1 MRGYIVICDSFRLA
15 FFRSEAAVRLVHSYR
30 DRIGALP
37 PLCDMSVEL
46 ELETTQSFCC
56 FSFTD
61 RTISPR
67 SLACRA
73 ADSLACSRRPALV
86 HQASYMQRRLT
97 LALTSPLPI
106 ALLSHTIDVVYS
118 SSSLP
123 PFRLYCFNE
132 LHCSF
137 SSCFRPNNCSLIF
150 ILQFGSGAWR
160 TAAEPTL
167 ET

>member
-1 MRGYIVICDSFRLA
+1 
-15 FFRSEAAVRLVHSYR
+15 
-30 DRIGALP
+30 
-37 PLCDMSVEL
+37 LCDISVEL
-46 ELETTQSFCC
+46 ESETTQSFCC

-97 LALTSPLPI
+97 LAHASPFPI

-123 PFRLYCFNE
+123 PFRLHCLNE
-132 LHCSF
+132 LLLAHSPLVSGLTTAV
-137 SSCFRPNNCSLIF
+137 SSSYCNSGLVHSARLRSLLWKHNCLDRSMLGFDSSDPKWIIQPAPNN
-150 ILQFGSGAWR
+150 
-160 TAAEPTL
+160 
-167 ET
+167 